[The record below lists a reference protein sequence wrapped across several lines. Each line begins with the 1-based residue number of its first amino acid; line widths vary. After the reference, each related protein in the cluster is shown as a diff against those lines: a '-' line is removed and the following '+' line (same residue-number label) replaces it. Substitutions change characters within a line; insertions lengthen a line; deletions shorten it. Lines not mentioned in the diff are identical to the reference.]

1 MGSMKP
7 SGAFRPGDR
16 AILLGKGQ
24 FLGLQAISNPLKH
37 FLRRRRDQHW
47 LASNAVERLDALF
60 RFDDAE
66 NVLGP

>member
-1 MGSMKP
+1 VNW
-7 SGAFRPGDR
+7 
-16 AILLGKGQ
+16 AICLREAQ
-24 FLGLQAISNPLKH
+24 RLGLQAFADPIEH
-37 FLRRRRDQHW
+37 FLGCRRDQHW